1 MKQYDEV
8 RKVLAGQ
15 GDDDATGCLLDYTY
29 FKDNYRLIAVDLTR
43 QKALDADLRVIQQI
57 VLQNLDKWTEKGS
70 WEYINCWMQKSKC

>member
-15 GDDDATGCLLDYTY
+15 GDDDTTGCLLDYTY
-29 FKDNYRLIAVDLTR
+29 FKDNYRLIAIDLTR

-57 VLQNLDKWTEKGS
+57 VLQNLDK
-70 WEYINCWMQKSKC
+70 N